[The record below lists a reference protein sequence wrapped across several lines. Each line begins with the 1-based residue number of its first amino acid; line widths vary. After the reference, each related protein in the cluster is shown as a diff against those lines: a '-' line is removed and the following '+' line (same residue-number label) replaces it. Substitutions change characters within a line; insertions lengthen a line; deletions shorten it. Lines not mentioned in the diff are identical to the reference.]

1 MSTHNRCF
9 LGEIR
14 NRVTKTYLHMCNFD
28 PLKLHFY
35 VVKLGFTGVYNIFL
49 ISAQKLRLWVLVQTA
64 SMRQF

>member
-28 PLKLHFY
+28 LKLHFY